1 MRTARPK
8 YWTDDQLAATLDET
22 GEWVVDGRQG
32 KVLCHAAS
40 LREAMHRAA
49 HYAASGT
56 VVIAACRA
64 PDDNIIV
71 FPSQMERLRMM
82 VAGLETRTPAAILD
96 ATTLSHDAVL

>member
-22 GEWVVDGRQG
+22 GEWMVDGRQG

-40 LREAMHRAA
+40 LRKAMHRAA
-49 HYAASGT
+49 HYAASET
-56 VVIAACRA
+56 EVIAACRA
-64 PDDNIIV
+64 PDDNIM
-71 FPSQMERLRMM
+71 SQMERLRMI
-82 VAGLETRTPAAILD
+82 VARLETRTPAAVLD